1 MHLPCSLYQT
11 TTILNQYASECFYIL
26 GNLLHF
32 HDGHWNM
39 NLLVFWLVGE
49 YLGNGLKQVEHFMTR
64 APNSHILRF
73 SRCIVCSAKKN
84 VKPPGWSNSN
94 IKSYLLIKSQLP
106 SDRSP
111 YLWALWVVFFHNGII
126 SQLQEINHKI

>member
-32 HDGHWNM
+32 HDIGHWNK

-49 YLGNGLKQVEHFMTR
+49 YLENGLKQVEHFMTR

-73 SRCIVCSAKKN
+73 SRCIVCSAKKMSSH
-84 VKPPGWSNSN
+84 PDDPIPTSSH
-94 IKSYLLIKSQLP
+94 IY
-106 SDRSP
+106 
-111 YLWALWVVFFHNGII
+111 
-126 SQLQEINHKI
+126 